1 MPGRTQHPTTEMLRH
16 AHALQTDAALL
27 AQRTRLKE
35 EIAEKRAHLKH
46 TERAIK
52 QRNIVEANK

>member
-1 MPGRTQHPTTEMLRH
+1 MPGRTQHPTPEMLKH
-16 AHALQTDAALL
+16 AHGLQTDSALL

-35 EIAEKRAHLKH
+35 EIAEKKAHLKH

-52 QRNIVEANK
+52 QRRIVEAQK